1 MKKQTNA
8 ILVSSLARAGE
19 MEMCKCAIIQYPVSN
34 DDGMSIG
41 CCLLVHGLS
50 PGEATLGVTVLDY
63 SDEKMKFDL
72 EVVE

>member
-1 MKKQTNA
+1 MQF
-8 ILVSSLARAGE
+8 SSHPLREQGRW
-19 MEMCKCAIIQYPVSN
+19 KCANVQLSNIQNPVSN

>member
-1 MKKQTNA
+1 MQLSN
-8 ILVSSLARAGE
+8 
-19 MEMCKCAIIQYPVSN
+19 IQNPVSN